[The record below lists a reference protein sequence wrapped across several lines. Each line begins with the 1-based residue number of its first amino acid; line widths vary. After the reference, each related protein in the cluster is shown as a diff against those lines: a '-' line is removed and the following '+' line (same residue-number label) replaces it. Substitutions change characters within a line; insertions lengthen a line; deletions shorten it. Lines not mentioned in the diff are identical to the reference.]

1 MPSGSASIESL
12 MTTRERLNQRNARVG
27 RMACVAVVAAASAM
41 IVACSSGTA
50 PAASA
55 PAPVPSMQ
63 AAGARPIPYPVFET
77 PAFKRAVDRGTRTRT
92 GEPGPKY
99 WTQYARYALRA
110 ELDPKD
116 KRLTG
121 DARARYQ
128 NRSPDTLRFVAV
140 QLYQNLFAPGAARNV
155 EVRPPNA

>member
-1 MPSGSASIESL
+1 GR
-12 MTTRERLNQRNARVG
+12 TARV
-27 RMACVAVVAAASAM
+27 AVTAVASATM
-41 IVACSSGTA
+41 LACSSGTQ

-55 PAPVPSMQ
+55 PAPAPPAPV
-63 AAGARPIPYPVFET
+63 AGARPIPYPMFEA
-77 PAFKRAVDRGTRTRT
+77 PPFKRAVDRGTRTRS

-128 NRSPDTLRFVAV
+128 NRSPDTL
-140 QLYQNLFAPGAARNV
+140 
-155 EVRPPNA
+155 

>member
-1 MPSGSASIESL
+1 
-12 MTTRERLNQRNARVG
+12 MTTRERLNQRNARIGRTARVG
-27 RMACVAVVAAASAM
+27 VTAVASATM
-41 IVACSSGTA
+41 LACSSGTQ

-55 PAPVPSMQ
+55 PAPVPSAPV
-63 AAGARPIPYPVFET
+63 AAARPTPYPVFET
-77 PAFKRAVDRGTRTRT
+77 PAFKRAVDRGTRTHT

-128 NRSPDTLRFVAV
+128 KR
-140 QLYQNLFAPGAARNV
+140 
-155 EVRPPNA
+155 